1 MKFSFVIPSKNEE
14 KYISRCLS
22 SIVRQKGNYEIIV
35 IDSSSDNTLKIAK
48 RYTKKAFFERTSGVS
63 LAKNVGAR
71 RATGDY
77 LVFLDADSYIPQD
90 FLVITEKAIAKK
102 GIEGC
107 VMRIRLYDSRGAME
121 NIMCSIWNEFVKLL
135 NFMRIPVT
143 PGCAF
148 VCRRDIFRKIGGFN
162 QKLVAA
168 EDHDIARRFSAK
180 SRLHF
185 LDRPVVYTSARR
197 IYRLGIIRFFY
208 LQFSNSIKYF
218 IFGKSEESYWS

>member
-14 KYISRCLS
+14 KYISRCLD
-22 SIVRQKGNYEIIV
+22 SIRKQKGSYEIIV
-35 IDSSSDNTLKIAK
+35 IDSSSDKTLKIARK
-48 RYTKKAFFERTSGVS
+48 YTKKAFFEKTSGVS
-63 LAKNVGAR
+63 LAKNVGAKKSS
-71 RATGDY
+71 GEY
-77 LVFLDADSYIPQD
+77 LIFLDADSYVPAG
-90 FLVITEKAIAKK
+90 FLEGIEKAMSLGCI
-102 GIEGC
+102 GGC
-107 VMRIRLYDSRGAME
+107 VMRIKLYDSRGPME

-135 NFMRIPVT
+135 NFLRIPVT

-148 VCRRDIFRKIGGFN
+148 VCRKDIFRKIGGFN

-168 EDHDIARRFSAK
+168 EDHDIARRFSEK
-180 SRLHF
+180 GRLVF
-185 LDRPVVYTSARR
+185 LDKPIVYTSARR